1 VSPAPGVAAAV
12 IAMLA
17 AQALMSAATVA
28 LPVLAPRAAPDLGV
42 PAGWVGL
49 FVALVYGSSMV
60 CGLAGG
66 SLLRRWGAVRASQAS
81 LLCGAAAL
89 LLVALPH
96 PLATAAGALLLGV
109 GYGPLN
115 PASSHL
121 LDRVAPPHRRAT
133 IFSIKQTG
141 VPLGA
146 VLAGALLPSLALAAG
161 WPAALAALAAACL
174 LLAAL
179 LQPLRAACDDDR
191 QPGAPVRLSD
201 LAQPARQ
208 AWADRAGWLMAASSF
223 FYAALQLCLG
233 TYLVTYLTGQ
243 LGYDLVRAG
252 LVLATTQA
260 AGVAGRLLA
269 GALADRF
276 GARRVMAGL
285 GLSMAACAFA
295 SAGAAAWPM
304 AAMLTLYI
312 LFGASA
318 IGWNGVFLAEVAR
331 RAPPGGVG
339 TATSAALIVTFAG
352 VMAGPAVFGVMVQ
365 SGLAYATAFVAVGL
379 PALVCGVLLTRR
391 PDTLTR

>member
-1 VSPAPGVAAAV
+1 MTHRPGIAAAV

-28 LPVLAPRAAPDLGV
+28 LPVLAPKAAPDLGV
-42 PAGWVGL
+42 PAAWVGL

-66 SLLRRWGAVRASQAS
+66 SLLRRWGAVRTSQVS
-81 LLCGAAAL
+81 LLCACAAL

-96 PLATAAGALLLGV
+96 PLATVAGALVLGL

-121 LDRVAPPHRRAT
+121 LDRVAPPQRRAT

-161 WPAALAALAAACL
+161 WPAAVAALAAACVM
-174 LLAAL
+174 LAAL
-179 LQPLRAACDDDR
+179 LQPLRAAFDDDR
-191 QPGAPVRLSD
+191 QPHAPVRLSD
-201 LAQPARQ
+201 LAQPAKH
-208 AWADRAGWLMAASSF
+208 AWADRPGWLLAASSF
-223 FYAALQLCLG
+223 CFAALQLCLG
-233 TYLVTYLTGQ
+233 TYLVTYLTSQ
-243 LGYDLVRAG
+243 MGYDLVLAG
-252 LVLATTQA
+252 LVLAATQA
-260 AGVAGRLLA
+260 AGVADRL
-269 GALADRF
+269 
-276 GARRVMAGL
+276 GARPVMAGM

-295 SAGAAAWPM
+295 SAGAAALPM
-304 AAMLTLYI
+304 AAMLALYM

-318 IGWNGVFLAEVAR
+318 IGWNGVYLADVAR

-339 TATSAALIVTFAG
+339 TATSAALVITFGG
-352 VMAGPAVFGVMVQ
+352 VMAGPAIFGALLQ
-365 SGLAYATAFVAVGL
+365 LGLTYGTAFMVMGL
-379 PALVCGVLLTRR
+379 PALVCGLRLARAAVRR
-391 PDTLTR
+391 

>member
-1 VSPAPGVAAAV
+1 
-12 IAMLA
+12 MLA

-28 LPVLAPRAAPDLGV
+28 LPVLAPKAAPDIGV
-42 PAGWVGL
+42 PAAWVGL

-81 LLCGAAAL
+81 LLCAGAAL
-89 LLVALPH
+89 LLVAVPD
-96 PLATAAGALLLGV
+96 PVATAAGALLLGL

-121 LDRVAPPHRRAT
+121 LDRVAPPQRRAT

-161 WPAALAALAAACL
+161 WPVAIAALAAACV

-179 LQPLRAACDDDR
+179 LQPLREPFDDDR
-191 QPGAPVRLSD
+191 QPGAPVRFSD
-201 LAQPARQ
+201 LAQPAKQ
-208 AWADRAGWLMAASSF
+208 ACADRAGWLLAASSF
-223 FYAALQLCLG
+223 CFAALQLCLG

-252 LVLATTQA
+252 LVLAATQA

-269 GALADRF
+269 GALADRL
-276 GARRVMAGL
+276 GARPVMAGL

-295 SAGAAAWPM
+295 SASAGAWPM
-304 AAMLTLYI
+304 AAMLALYI

-318 IGWNGVFLAEVAR
+318 IGWNGVYLAEVAR
-331 RAPPGGVG
+331 RAPAGGVG
-339 TATSAALIVTFAG
+339 TATSAALVVTFAG
-352 VMAGPAVFGVMVQ
+352 VMAGPATFGAMVQ
-365 SGLAYATAFVAVGL
+365 AGLTYGTAFMVMGL
-379 PALVCGVLLTRR
+379 PALLCGLLLARAAFRR
-391 PDTLTR
+391 

>member
-1 VSPAPGVAAAV
+1 VTHRPGIAAAV

-28 LPVLAPRAAPDLGV
+28 LPVLAPKAAPDLGV
-42 PAGWVGL
+42 PAAWVGL

-66 SLLRRWGAVRASQAS
+66 SLLRRWGAVRTSQVS
-81 LLCGAAAL
+81 LLCACAAL

-96 PLATAAGALLLGV
+96 PLATVAGALVLGL

-121 LDRVAPPHRRAT
+121 LDRVAPPQRRAT

-161 WPAALAALAAACL
+161 WPAAVAALAAACVM
-174 LLAAL
+174 LAAL
-179 LQPLRAACDDDR
+179 LQPLRAAFDDDR
-191 QPGAPVRLSD
+191 QPHAPVRLSD
-201 LAQPARQ
+201 LAQPAKH
-208 AWADRAGWLMAASSF
+208 AWADRPGWLLAASSF
-223 FYAALQLCLG
+223 CFAALQLCLG
-233 TYLVTYLTGQ
+233 TYLVTYLTSQ
-243 LGYDLVRAG
+243 MGYDLVLAG
-252 LVLATTQA
+252 LVLAATQA
-260 AGVAGRLLA
+260 AGVADRL
-269 GALADRF
+269 
-276 GARRVMAGL
+276 GARPVMAGM

-295 SAGAAAWPM
+295 SAGAAALPM
-304 AAMLTLYI
+304 AAMLALYM

-318 IGWNGVFLAEVAR
+318 IGWNGVYLADVAR

-339 TATSAALIVTFAG
+339 TATSAALVITFGG
-352 VMAGPAVFGVMVQ
+352 VMAGPAIFGALLQ
-365 SGLAYATAFVAVGL
+365 LGLTYGTAFMVMGL
-379 PALVCGVLLTRR
+379 PALVCGLRLARAAVRR
-391 PDTLTR
+391 

>member
-1 VSPAPGVAAAV
+1 MTHRPGIAAAV

-28 LPVLAPRAAPDLGV
+28 LPVLAPKAAPDLGV
-42 PAGWVGL
+42 PAAWVGL

-66 SLLRRWGAVRASQAS
+66 SLLRRWGAVRTSQVS
-81 LLCGAAAL
+81 LLCACAAL

-96 PLATAAGALLLGV
+96 PLATVAGALVLGL

-121 LDRVAPPHRRAT
+121 LDRVAPPQRRAT

-161 WPAALAALAAACL
+161 WPAAVAALAAACVM
-174 LLAAL
+174 LAAL
-179 LQPLRAACDDDR
+179 LQPLRAAFDDDR
-191 QPGAPVRLSD
+191 QPHAPVRLSD
-201 LAQPARQ
+201 LAQPAKH
-208 AWADRAGWLMAASSF
+208 AWADRPGWLLAASSF
-223 FYAALQLCLG
+223 CFAALQLCLG
-233 TYLVTYLTGQ
+233 TYLVTYLTSQ
-243 LGYDLVRAG
+243 MGYDLVLAG
-252 LVLATTQA
+252 LVLAATQA
-260 AGVAGRLLA
+260 AGVAGRLVA
-269 GALADRF
+269 GDLADRL
-276 GARRVMAGL
+276 GARPVMAGM

-295 SAGAAAWPM
+295 SAGAAALPM
-304 AAMLTLYI
+304 AAMLALYM

-318 IGWNGVFLAEVAR
+318 IGWNGVYLADVAR

-339 TATSAALIVTFAG
+339 TATSAALVITFGG
-352 VMAGPAVFGVMVQ
+352 VMAGPAIFGALLQ
-365 SGLAYATAFVAVGL
+365 LGLTYGTAFMVMGL
-379 PALVCGVLLTRR
+379 PALVCGLRLARSTVRR
-391 PDTLTR
+391 

>member
-1 VSPAPGVAAAV
+1 
-12 IAMLA
+12 MLA

-28 LPVLAPRAAPDLGV
+28 LPVLAPKAAPDLGV
-42 PAGWVGL
+42 PAAWVGL

-81 LLCGAAAL
+81 LLCAGAAL

-96 PLATAAGALLLGV
+96 PVASAAGALLLGL

-121 LDRVAPPHRRAT
+121 LDRVAPPQRRAT

-161 WPAALAALAAACL
+161 WPAAIAALAAACV

-179 LQPLRAACDDDR
+179 LQPLREPFDDDR
-191 QPGAPVRLSD
+191 QPGAPVHFSD
-201 LAQPARQ
+201 LALPAKQ
-208 AWADRAGWLMAASSF
+208 AWADRAAWLLAASSF
-223 FYAALQLCLG
+223 FFAALQLCLG

-243 LGYDLVRAG
+243 LGYELVLAG
-252 LVLATTQA
+252 LVLAATQA
-260 AGVAGRLLA
+260 AGVAGRLAA
-269 GALADRF
+269 GALADRL
-276 GARRVMAGL
+276 GARPVMAGM
-285 GLSMAACAFA
+285 GVSMAACAFA
-295 SAGAAAWPM
+295 SAGAGAWPM
-304 AAMLTLYI
+304 AAMLALYV

-318 IGWNGVFLAEVAR
+318 IGWNGVYLAEVAR
-331 RAPPGGVG
+331 RAPAGGVG
-339 TATSAALIVTFAG
+339 TATSAALVVTFAG
-352 VMAGPAVFGVMVQ
+352 VMAGPATFGAMVQ
-365 SGLAYATAFVAVGL
+365 AGLTYGTAFMVMGL
-379 PALVCGVLLTRR
+379 PAMACGLLLARAAFRR
-391 PDTLTR
+391 